1 MVEQSLDKP
10 RFRRDYYTLYLYLLS
25 VVCGFHQAV
34 LGSVTPFLRD
44 ELQLTRTA
52 IGWHFSLY
60 ALGLFTTGFIVTWCA
75 RRMAP
80 RTILLAATWLVALVV
95 AIFALPMTPALTLAM
110 SLVLGLVGG
119 AMQIAIQAALARH
132 HGEHS
137 GVAITEGCVFAAI
150 GVFAGPLFVSMAVEA
165 GLGWRM
171 AMVVPLIALL
181 PLSLMTPKSLARAPV
196 VAVSSDRAGETTARR
211 LPLAVL
217 LMFGMIFLGISAEW
231 GIGFWG
237 AQFLEERLA
246 VPAATGV
253 ALMSVY
259 FGGTIVG
266 RIVVSRLLLRV
277 EISTILVWAIVL
289 GGIGLVAL
297 WLLPVFAAA
306 AVALALTGACL
317 GNFFPL
323 ILSIATRRQP
333 PAFLSKISAG
343 ATQSVGLALLLA
355 PLLLGSIGDKAG
367 LVNAVGLLA
376 VVPPVMLV
384 VFMVS
389 RRGVKK

>member
-44 ELQLTRTA
+44 ELHLTRTA

-75 RRMAP
+75 RRLAP
-80 RTILLAATWLVALVV
+80 RTILLTTTGLVALVV
-95 AIFALPMTPALTLAM
+95 ALFALPLTPALTLVM

-119 AMQIAIQAALARH
+119 AMQIAIQESLARH

-150 GVFAGPLFVSMAVEA
+150 GVFAGPLFVSLAVEA

-181 PLSLMTPKSLARAPV
+181 PLSLMVPKTLPRTP
-196 VAVSSDRAGETTARR
+196 VAASSSDSEGRATARR
-211 LPLAVL
+211 LPLAAF

-237 AQFLEERLA
+237 AQFLEERLT

-259 FGGTIVG
+259 FGGTIAG
-266 RIVVSRLLLRV
+266 RIAVSRLLLRF
-277 EISTILVWAIVL
+277 EISTILIWAIVL

-297 WLLPVFAAA
+297 WLLPWLAAA
-306 AVALALTGACL
+306 AVALAIAGACL

-323 ILSIATRRQP
+323 ILSIATRQP
-333 PAFLSKISAG
+333 PEFLSRISAG

-376 VVPPVMLV
+376 IVPPVMLV
-384 VFMVS
+384 VFLLS
-389 RRGVKK
+389 RRMH

>member
-60 ALGLFTTGFIVTWCA
+60 ALGLFTTGFIVAYCA
-75 RRMAP
+75 RRVGP
-80 RTILLAATWLVALVV
+80 RTIVLTTTWLVALAV
-95 AIFALPMTPALTLAM
+95 ALFALPLTPALTLAM

-119 AMQIAIQAALARH
+119 AMQIAIQESLARH

-171 AMVVPLIALL
+171 AMLVPLIALL
-181 PLSLMTPKSLARAPV
+181 PLSLMVPKTLPRVPVTFAP
-196 VAVSSDRAGETTARR
+196 ATDHACNAGARR
-211 LPLAVL
+211 LPRAAF

-237 AQFLEERLA
+237 AQFLEERLT

-253 ALMSVY
+253 ALMSAY

-266 RIVVSRLLLRV
+266 RIAVSRLLLRF
-277 EISTILVWAIVL
+277 EISTILLWAIVL
-289 GGIGLVAL
+289 GGVGLVAL
-297 WLLPVFAAA
+297 WLLPWFAAA
-306 AVALALTGACL
+306 AVALAVAGACL

-323 ILSIATRRQP
+323 ILSIATRQP
-333 PAFLSKISAG
+333 PEFLSRISAG

-376 VVPPVMLV
+376 LVPPVMLA
-384 VFMVS
+384 VFLMS
-389 RRGVKK
+389 RRMH

>member
-1 MVEQSLDKP
+1 MVEQSLDRP
-10 RFRRDYYTLYLYLLS
+10 RFRRDHYTLYLYLLS

-75 RRMAP
+75 RRISP
-80 RTILLAATWLVALVV
+80 RTLLLTTTGLVALVV

-119 AMQIAIQAALARH
+119 AMQIAIQESLARH

-150 GVFAGPLFVSMAVEA
+150 GVFAGPLFVSLAVEA

-181 PLSLMTPKSLARAPV
+181 PLSLMVPKTLARVPV
-196 VAVSSDRAGETTARR
+196 GREQTTDGAGNVTAARR
-211 LPLAVL
+211 LPLAAF

-237 AQFLEERLA
+237 AQFLEERLM
-246 VPAATGV
+246 VSAATGV

-266 RIVVSRLLLRV
+266 RIAVSRLLLRF
-277 EISTILVWAIVL
+277 EISTILIWAIVL
-289 GGIGLVAL
+289 GGVGLVAL
-297 WLLPVFAAA
+297 WLLPVLAAA
-306 AVALALTGACL
+306 AVALAVAGACL

-323 ILSIATRRQP
+323 ILSIATRQP
-333 PAFLSKISAG
+333 PEFLSKISAG

-384 VFMVS
+384 VFLLA
-389 RRGVKK
+389 RRVR